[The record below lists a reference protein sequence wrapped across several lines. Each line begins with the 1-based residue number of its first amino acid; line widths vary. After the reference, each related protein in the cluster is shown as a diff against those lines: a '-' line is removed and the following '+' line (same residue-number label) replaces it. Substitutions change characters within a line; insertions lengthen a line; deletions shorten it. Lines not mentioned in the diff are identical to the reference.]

1 MSFFNKDFIDFF
13 SELSENNN
21 REWFNNNKLR
31 YENSVKK
38 PFENFVQ
45 DMIYKI
51 HEDDESLMVTPKE
64 CIFRIYRDIR
74 FSKNKTPYK
83 TFASAVI
90 GNGGRKNYTDPG
102 VYIEMSPEHLRFY
115 SGIYQLE
122 KDQLENVRGYISS
135 NLDEFEKLLKDK
147 TFKRYYGSIRG
158 EQNKR
163 ISKEFSEVLKKQ
175 PLIANKQFYFF
186 TELAPEKI
194 LSKNLSNNLMKYY
207 FAAKPMNSFL
217 RSALRTRS

>member
-1 MSFFNKDFIDFF
+1 MSFFNKDFLDFF
-13 SELSENNN
+13 TELGKNNN
-21 REWFNNNKLR
+21 REWFNNNKSR
-31 YENSVKK
+31 YETSVKK

-64 CIFRIYRDIR
+64 CIFRIYRDVR
-74 FSKNKTPYK
+74 FSKNKDPYK
-83 TFASAVI
+83 TTASAVI

-102 VYIEMSPEHLRFY
+102 VYIEMSAEHLRFY

-122 KDQLENVRGYISS
+122 KEQLQNVRSYISS
-135 NLDEFEKLLKDK
+135 NLEEFEKLLKDR
-147 TFKRYYGSIRG
+147 TFKRYFGTIRG

-163 ISKEFSEVLKKQ
+163 LPKEFDEVLKKE
-175 PLIANKQFYFF
+175 PLIANKQFYYF

-194 LSKNLSNNLMKYY
+194 LSKTLSNNLMKYY
-207 FAAKPMNSFL
+207 FAAKPMNGFL
-217 RSALRTRS
+217 QRALKNR

>member
-1 MSFFNKDFIDFF
+1 MSFFNKDFLDFF
-13 SELSENNN
+13 NELSKNNN
-21 REWFNNNKLR
+21 RDWFTKNKER
-31 YENSVKK
+31 YESSVRK

-45 DMIYKI
+45 DMIYRI

-83 TFASAVI
+83 TFTSAVI

-102 VYIEMSPEHLRFY
+102 IYIELSREHLRFY

-122 KDQLENVRGYISS
+122 KEQLQNVRTYISS
-135 NLDEFEKLLKDK
+135 NLGEFEKLLKDRA
-147 TFKRYYGSIRG
+147 FKRYFGTIRG

-163 ISKEFSEVLKKQ
+163 IPKEFNEVLERQ
-175 PLIANKQFYFF
+175 PLISNKQFYFF
-186 TELAPEKI
+186 TELASERI
-194 LSKNLSNNLMKYY
+194 LSKNLSNDLMKYY
-207 FAAKPMNSFL
+207 FAAKPTNNFL
-217 RSALRTRS
+217 KRALKNR